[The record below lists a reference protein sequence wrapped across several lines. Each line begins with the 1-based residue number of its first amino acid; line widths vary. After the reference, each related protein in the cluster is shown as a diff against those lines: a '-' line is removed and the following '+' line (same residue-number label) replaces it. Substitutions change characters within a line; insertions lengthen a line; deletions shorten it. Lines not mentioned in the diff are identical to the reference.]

1 MTKKIVSICLLI
13 ASIAMIGTGVYLMNS
28 NKYMFETSLG
38 RVLSYVNKINEGDK
52 TFIEGLD
59 GSDKYKI
66 TTNST
71 LTYIDNKMGVSGD
84 LYFNS
89 SNQLYVDLDGKV
101 EGEIN
106 ENLGL
111 IGLLDEKKVFLK
123 IKDVMDEFY
132 YTDIEDSIS
141 NQEVVDSVN
150 YEEISKLSKK
160 DLKILTDH
168 LKKSISKNIT
178 NKDLTKTKEALTLDG
193 KKVSMYKLSLKMTD
207 KMITSI
213 SKDYLK
219 ALSNDTKAIK
229 VLQKI
234 DKNITK
240 SDLEDAVKS
249 MGESTSNDEYLVLS
263 FYCKVFGDVTRIE
276 LSTSDGLAV
285 DMSLSVDF
293 YQNKNKHNTT
303 AVTAEMNGSSI
314 KFEKAYTSK
323 DKANINITVVND
335 EGNASISGTLVKNN
349 STFDLALSCTYNG
362 ETLGDVT
369 FKISTV
375 TKNKEYKLETKISI
389 GNTEGNKIVLNSVNN
404 IYLNEDIPSIDTDN
418 AKDIKEISDEE
429 REKLQEFLQKFS
441 KNYDSSDIEE
451 SEEV

>member
-1 MTKKIVSICLLI
+1 
-13 ASIAMIGTGVYLMNS
+13 
-28 NKYMFETSLG
+28 
-38 RVLSYVNKINEGDK
+38 
-52 TFIEGLD
+52 
-59 GSDKYKI
+59 
-66 TTNST
+66 
-71 LTYIDNKMGVSGD
+71 
-84 LYFNS
+84 
-89 SNQLYVDLDGKV
+89 
-101 EGEIN
+101 
-106 ENLGL
+106 
-111 IGLLDEKKVFLK
+111 
-123 IKDVMDEFY
+123 
-132 YTDIEDSIS
+132 
-141 NQEVVDSVN
+141 
-150 YEEISKLSKK
+150 
-160 DLKILTDH
+160 
-168 LKKSISKNIT
+168 
-178 NKDLTKTKEALTLDG
+178 
-193 KKVSMYKLSLKMTD
+193 
-207 KMITSI
+207 
-213 SKDYLK
+213 
-219 ALSNDTKAIK
+219 
-229 VLQKI
+229 
-234 DKNITK
+234 
-240 SDLEDAVKS
+240 

-362 ETLGDVT
+362 ETLGDIT

-389 GNTEGNKIVLNSVNN
+389 GNTEDNKIVLSSVNN
-404 IYLNEDIPSIDTDN
+404 IYLNEDVPSIDTDN
-418 AKDIKEISDEE
+418 AKDINEISDEE